1 MLMSTFTAISALAYT
16 DVESAKQETA
26 VELVT
31 GLNIMSAESDEIFG
45 SSTIVKRGE
54 FALYAARLM
63 NYSIVPSKTAAKGYF
78 DDVDISTEEGA
89 AVQMLAEM
97 GVISVADEFNPNE
110 GITYV
115 AAIKILLCCAGYETA
130 ANQNGGYPNG
140 YVKLASENDL
150 AKGLSK
156 SNDAALTKTETALLL
171 YNTLFIYPMELN
183 NRDYTKGSETILEK
197 IYNAYELTGVVTG
210 YGDTSLLN
218 KSMGDTQV
226 SIDETVYECAVPD
239 IKNYIGRSVKAYY
252 TDVKGDGIKIITFT
266 EQENKNTVTTIDV
279 DDIDE
284 MTSSNVKYYPD
295 GAVTTKTIKI
305 SDDVRIIYNDRYYAN
320 YGNIGEIVSNIS
332 DGDITLIANNG
343 TGTANV
349 IIVNEYKHLLVE
361 RVDKKN
367 YRLYLQN
374 GQVNGLPDMVETDP
388 DDIDV
393 AVYIGDEE
401 VTFDAIEVCDAVTM
415 KMSLDGQNV
424 TLSISR
430 NVVTGTIGTI
440 SDEEVII
447 DGVAYD
453 ISKYVDK
460 KYQSGNNGTFAITTD
475 GKFLGI
481 VASGNSL
488 RNYAYVLNVY
498 TDPGPEEAYL
508 KLYTTGNEVLKL
520 LCASNVSINSAKKNY
535 LQVEQTVSIGELITY
550 TLNSKGEIA
559 TINRPYDASSK
570 YIYTDEEG
578 SLKYYVN
585 DTDFVKS
592 WNKTSVK
599 YTDGIMGLTFITDD
613 TTIFAMPRF
622 DDGDESDYRL
632 LTKADLEN
640 REYSD
645 VTCYDIDR
653 QGRAGAVVI
662 VEDIS
667 DSVSMS
673 GPLFFISKIYD
684 AVNDEGEEVRR
695 MEGYERG
702 DMITIDMDSDTESV
716 TYEDGWMNYS
726 GNETFDT
733 GYTDLHVGDAIQ
745 YIKSNKGVVSDY
757 RLVYNNRATAF
768 DKKGK
773 YIEDNED
780 RYFEDWSQTGS
791 VTKLDFS
798 DNLYIAYGDVQQ
810 RFSDYMII
818 LGLPTEDR
826 LRYTS
831 SSSPVSIM
839 DYCRPINLISN
850 AYIYVYNVRKDELEL
865 GDIEDVQKSD
875 VCFVRS
881 KKMGELNEVMVYDY

>member
-1 MLMSTFTAISALAYT
+1 
-16 DVESAKQETA
+16 
-26 VELVT
+26 
-31 GLNIMSAESDEIFG
+31 GLNIMSPDSNEEFG

-63 NYSIVPSKTAAKGYF
+63 NYNIVPNKTGAKGYF

-89 AVQMLAEM
+89 AIQMLAEM
-97 GVISVADEFNPNE
+97 GVISIADEFNPNE

-140 YVKLASENDL
+140 YVKLAAENE
-150 AKGLSK
+150 LSK
-156 SNDAALTKTETALLL
+156 NLSKANDAALTKTETATLL

-197 IYNAYELTGVVTG
+197 IYDAYEVTGVVTG
-210 YGDTSLLN
+210 YGDASLLN

-226 SIDETVYECAVPD
+226 SIDSTVYESITPD
-239 IKNYIGRSVKAYY
+239 IKNYIGYKVKAYY
-252 TDVKGDGIKIITFT
+252 TDVRGDGAKIIAFT
-266 EQENKNTVTTIDV
+266 EQSNQNTVTSF
-279 DDIDE
+279 DIDDYDE
-284 MTSSNVKYYPD
+284 VSGSNIKYYPN
-295 GAVTTKTIKI
+295 GGTTTKSVKFSNT
-305 SDDVRIIYNDRYYAN
+305 VTVLYNDRYKTTAN
-320 YGNIGEIVSNIS
+320 SNDLKTLLNS
-332 DGDITLIANNG
+332 VVDGDVTLIANDG
-343 TGTANV
+343 TSTANV
-349 IIVNEYKHLLVE
+349 IIINEYKHLLIE
-361 RVDKKN
+361 RIDTRN
-367 YRLYLQN
+367 YRLYTQN
-374 GQVNGLPDMVETDP
+374 GTKENGLGECITTDP

-393 AVYIGDEE
+393 SVYMGDTE
-401 VTFDAIEVCDAVTM
+401 VSFNDIQINDAVTM
-415 KMSLDGQNV
+415 KESLDGENV
-424 TLSISR
+424 SLYISR

-440 SDEEVII
+440 SDDEVII
-447 DGVAYD
+447 DGVTYD
-453 ISKYVDK
+453 ISKYVDRE
-460 KYQSGNNGTFAITTD
+460 YTSGTSGTFALTTD

-481 VASGNSL
+481 VAVGSSGSL
-488 RNYAYVLNVY
+488 RDYAYVLNVY
-498 TDPGPEEAYL
+498 SDNGPEIATL
-508 KLYTTGNEVLKL
+508 KLYTVGGEVVKYD
-520 LCASNVSINSAKKNY
+520 CASNVSINKVKKNY

-559 TINRPYDASSK
+559 TINRPYDASSR
-570 YIYTDEEG
+570 YIYTDEDG

-585 DTDFVKS
+585 DTDFVKN

-599 YTDGIMGLTFITDD
+599 YTDGIMGLTFITDN
-613 TTIFAMPRF
+613 TIIFAMPRF
-622 DDGDESDYRL
+622 DEGDESDYRI
-632 LTKADLEN
+632 LTKTDLEN
-640 REYSD
+640 RTYSD

-653 QGRAGAVVI
+653 QGRAGAIVI
-662 VEDIS
+662 VEDKS

-695 MEGYERG
+695 IEGFSSGEEV
-702 DMITIDMDSDTESV
+702 TIDMDSDTESV

-745 YIKSNKGVVSDY
+745 YIKDNSGMVSAY
-757 RLVYNNRATAF
+757 RLVFNNRATAF

-780 RYFEDWSQTGS
+780 QYFEDWSQTGS

-831 SSSPVSIM
+831 SSSPVSLM
-839 DYCRPINLISN
+839 DYCRPVNLSSN
-850 AYIYVYNVRKDELEL
+850 AYIYVYNVKKDEIEI

-881 KKMGELNEVMVYDY
+881 KKMGELNEIMVYDN